1 MPNKEEGP
9 LREAF
14 LNSASREVAFY
25 SDLAAR
31 CAAEAAAEASGTA
44 TPDVFRRVR
53 SLWPVYH
60 NSHADAANTEFL
72 LVLEDMHHSGYTQS
86 PNVSESRMK
95 NALSALAIFHA
106 AYWGCPNVLSSERGC
121 FWPLYK
127 RSAAERSVETASLH
141 WETVRGDFPQLDP
154 TIASRL
160 ASRAAEIDKA
170 VEQSSFT
177 RVHGDCKG
185 PNLFFRDLQ
194 EGAEASLDQ
203 QVRFIDAQWT
213 GLGNPFSDVA
223 NLLTAGLEVDLLPRF
238 DEFFA
243 FYEEALLAALP
254 ESARQE
260 YLNKVQCTWDLCWLD
275 YCRVAMLGLWRN
287 LSLAK
292 LERAAKDVGASMI
305 NRSIPHIEFIG
316 SRVKQKLDEKG
327 W

>member
-1 MPNKEEGP
+1 
-9 LREAF
+9 
-14 LNSASREVAFY
+14 
-25 SDLAAR
+25 
-31 CAAEAAAEASGTA
+31 
-44 TPDVFRRVR
+44 
-53 SLWPVYH
+53 
-60 NSHADAANTEFL
+60 
-72 LVLEDMHHSGYTQS
+72 
-86 PNVSESRMK
+86 MK

-141 WETVRGDFPQLDP
+141 WETVRGDVPP
-154 TIASRL
+154 SWTRRL
-160 ASRAAEIDKA
+160 LHGWRRVRRRSTRLWSRAASPEC
-170 VEQSSFT
+170 
-177 RVHGDCKG
+177 HGDCKG

-260 YLNKVQCTWDLCWLD
+260 YLDKVQCTWDLCWLD

-287 LSLAK
+287 LSLTK
-292 LERAAKDVGASMI
+292 LERAAK
-305 NRSIPHIEFIG
+305 
-316 SRVKQKLDEKG
+316 
-327 W
+327 